1 MKTFLFFLFFTIC
14 LIKGH
19 MGDAAGGMPA
29 IAGGSVIINCI
40 YGHHNQKTR
49 ESAKSFCK
57 VSGSECTTMTEVKSD
72 LWIPEER
79 FSMTD
84 NKSLSLISV
93 FIRNLTVNDRGTY
106 RCEAGSTT
114 IQEVIFNV
122 EQEPCCGRSE
132 DQTAYIL
139 TTAVIR
145 CKYPEKYKDHPKLL
159 YKVQNGSLES
169 IILTHGGSVT
179 SGRFSLNVNEQEL
192 VFTVNIT
199 GVSRRDAGV
208 YYCGVHPNN
217 PIFTPLFTEIQLH
230 VSEQTD
236 APVMSGLY
244 IIIAACSC
252 SILLLAVGLSLLLF
266 KRRCKKTEGSVSV
279 DQRNTRDDD
288 EGVTSA
294 YYDVIQD
301 SALESIGLNTVYATA
316 HLPTS
321 PSDSDFYT
329 LAEKPQNTKT

>member
-1 MKTFLFFLFFTIC
+1 MKTFLFFTIC

-19 MGDAAGGMPA
+19 MGDAADGVPS
-29 IAGGSVIINCI
+29 IAGGSVIINCV
-40 YGHHNQKTR
+40 YKPENEKTR

-57 VSGSECTTMTEVKSD
+57 VSGSECTTMTEVKND

-84 NKSLSLISV
+84 DTSVGLISV

-106 RCEAGSTT
+106 RCKAGSAT
-114 IQEVIFNV
+114 IQEMNFNV

-145 CKYPEKYKDHPKLL
+145 CKYPEKYKEHPRLL

-169 IILTHGGSVT
+169 IITAYGDSVS
-179 SGRFSLNVNEQEL
+179 SGRFSLNVNEQEH

-199 GVSRRDAGV
+199 DVSRSDAGV

-217 PIFTPLFTEIQLH
+217 PIYTPLFTEIQLH

-236 APVMSGLY
+236 APVQSASVV
-244 IIIAACSC
+244 IIIIVEALV
-252 SILLLAVGLSLLLF
+252 LLLIAVPVIIVTVRNKKSKGLLSFNPVFYEQIKDTGLPCNPED
-266 KRRCKKTEGSVSV
+266 RDTITTVVYSCV
-279 DQRNTRDDD
+279 D
-288 EGVTSA
+288 S
-294 YYDVIQD
+294 
-301 SALESIGLNTVYATA
+301 SALST
-316 HLPTS
+316 
-321 PSDSDFYT
+321 
-329 LAEKPQNTKT
+329 PQHK

>member
-1 MKTFLFFLFFTIC
+1 MKTFLFFTIC

-19 MGDAAGGMPA
+19 MGDAAGGVPS

-40 YGHHNQKTR
+40 YKPENEKTR

-57 VSGSECTTMTEVKSD
+57 VSGSECTTMTEVKND

-84 NKSLSLISV
+84 DTSVGLISV

-106 RCEAGSTT
+106 RCKAGSAS

-169 IILTHGGSVT
+169 IITAYGDSVS
-179 SGRFSLNVNEQEL
+179 SGRFSLNVNEQEH

-199 GVSRRDAGV
+199 DVSRSDAGV

-217 PIFTPLFTEIQLH
+217 PIYTPLFTEIQLH
-230 VSEQTD
+230 V
-236 APVMSGLY
+236 SGLY

-266 KRRCKKTEGSVSV
+266 KGRCKKTEGSVSA

-301 SALESIGLNTVYATA
+301 SAQESIGLNTVYATA

-329 LAEKPQNTKT
+329 LTDKPQNTKT